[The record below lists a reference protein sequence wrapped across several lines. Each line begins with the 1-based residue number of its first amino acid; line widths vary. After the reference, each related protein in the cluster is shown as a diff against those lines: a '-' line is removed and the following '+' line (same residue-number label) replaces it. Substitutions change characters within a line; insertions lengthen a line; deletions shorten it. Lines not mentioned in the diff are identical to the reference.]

1 MLENFYNIDLYRLVI
16 QPQYAFGGTGHKE
29 FNIPPNATVE
39 YTVTLNN
46 FEKDNKTWKFD
57 EAESIEQAKLY
68 KEKGIGFY
76 KMEKYELSVK
86 MYNKSNSYLSN
97 CSKYILG

>member
-1 MLENFYNIDLYRLVI
+1 MI
-16 QPQYAFGGTGHKE
+16 QPQYAFGAKGHKE

-76 KMEKYELSVK
+76 KIEKYELAVK

-97 CSKYILG
+97 CSK